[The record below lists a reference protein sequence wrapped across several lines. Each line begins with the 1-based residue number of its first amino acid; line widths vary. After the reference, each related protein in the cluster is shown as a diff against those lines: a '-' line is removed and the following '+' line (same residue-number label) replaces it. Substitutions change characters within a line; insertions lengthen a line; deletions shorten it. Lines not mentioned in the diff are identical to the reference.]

1 MDIFQAVVLGLVQG
15 LTEFLPVSSSGHLV
29 LLQQIMG
36 VDSGS
41 GAFLF
46 FDTMLHLGTLVAV
59 VIVLWKDIVNIVR
72 HPAGKMLRLLV
83 VASVPALVLVIFFGD
98 FFESAFGGGFLGISF
113 LITGL
118 LLVLAETLSRP
129 RSSRKGEHPRY
140 SDALAM
146 GVAQG
151 IALLPGVSR
160 SGATMSGGLLT
171 GMDRQEVARFSFL
184 MSIVAILGSVV
195 FQAKDIVAAGF
206 GDLPWAPVIIGT
218 VIAAASGVLA
228 VRFML
233 NFIRRHKLYGFA
245 IYVFVVGA
253 LVLLDQNVFHL
264 VFA

>member
-29 LLQQIMG
+29 LLQKIMG
-36 VDSGS
+36 VDPGS
-41 GAFLF
+41 AAFLF

-59 VIVLWKDIVNIVR
+59 VIVLWKDIMDIIR
-72 HPAGKMLRLLV
+72 HPTGKTLRLLF
-83 VASVPALVLVIFFGD
+83 VASVPALILVIFFGD
-98 FFESAFGGGFLGISF
+98 FFEAAFGGGFLGVSF

-118 LLVLAETLSRP
+118 LLVLAERLANP
-129 RSSRKGEHPRY
+129 SRKFNSARY
-140 SDALAM
+140 SDALVM

-171 GMDRQEVARFSFL
+171 GLDREVVARFSFL
-184 MSIVAILGSVV
+184 MSVVAILGSVV
-195 FQAKDIVAAGF
+195 FQAKDIVVAGI
-206 GDLPWAPVIIGT
+206 GDLPWVPVLIGT
-218 VIAAASGVLA
+218 VMAAASGVLA

-233 NFIRRHKLYGFA
+233 NFIRRHKLYVFA
-245 IYVFVVGA
+245 LYVFALGV
-253 LVLLDQNVFHL
+253 LVLLDQYVFHL